1 MHAANHPT
9 NSRTPDRAVRPP
21 RVRRRHGDHGTVT
34 AEVAILLPVL
44 VGVMILGLSMVGVVT
59 ANIRCIDAA
68 RDAAR
73 ATARGEPL
81 ASAEDLGQ
89 RAAPPDSTIT
99 ITQQD
104 AEVHVLVTSKPHLSL
119 PVVGGLLEIPV
130 RAEATVQTEPGTQP
144 VPGAQPEQVTV
155 GQ

>member
-1 MHAANHPT
+1 MPTADHST
-9 NSRTPDRAVRPP
+9 NSRTPDRARPVKRA
-21 RVRRRHGDHGTVT
+21 RVCRRRGDRGTVT

-81 ASAEDLGQ
+81 ASAQHLGQ

-104 AEVHVLVTSKPHLSL
+104 AEVQVLVTSKPHLSL
-119 PVVGGLLEIPV
+119 PVVGGLLEVPV
-130 RAEATVQTEPGTQP
+130 RAEATVQTEPGTRL
-144 VPGAQPEQVTV
+144 EQGVM